1 MSGIGRSLKGRGGG
15 RGSSRGG
22 GRGATRGGSQAVGV
36 NSFIGRSYSP
46 SNPRTSKSSESVSL
60 PATHQTQNP
69 HPPPRQNPVTL
80 DDLLAIPGRE
90 HHLPVLSLV
99 PKEGTTCFGT
109 LMVIGFICVQ
119 RLVLLWLYGF
129 YAL

>member
-15 RGSSRGG
+15 RGASRGG

-60 PATHQTQNP
+60 PVQYAHTQASVPENS
-69 HPPPRQNPVTL
+69 PPPETQRQP
-80 DDLLAIPGRE
+80 P
-90 HHLPVLSLV
+90 PLSASSPL
-99 PKEGTTCFGT
+99 
-109 LMVIGFICVQ
+109 
-119 RLVLLWLYGF
+119 
-129 YAL
+129 